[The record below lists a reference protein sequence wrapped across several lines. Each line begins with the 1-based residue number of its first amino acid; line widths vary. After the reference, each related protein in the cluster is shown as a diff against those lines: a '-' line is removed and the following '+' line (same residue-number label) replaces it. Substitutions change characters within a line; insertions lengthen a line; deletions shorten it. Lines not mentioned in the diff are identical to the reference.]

1 MSALGIQFHRG
12 GVFLPQLGL
21 WLDPHEPKLAHDE
34 LTFVSHAHSDHT
46 ALHREIILSAPT
58 SRLMHARIPGEWI
71 ERILEFNEKRTFKSP
86 FGQEFDITLTPAG
99 HIFGSAMSLIESNGE
114 SLLYTGDFKLRRGL
128 SAEPCQP
135 VRADTLIMETTYGQS
150 KYRFPPTAEVIQG
163 VIRFCR
169 EALDNEETPVLL
181 GYSLGKSQEILCGLG
196 EAGLPIMLHGTVHR
210 LTKIYEGFGQCFPP
224 YEKYEAGAARGKV
237 LLCPPNTAN
246 SAMLRNLGKTRTA
259 VLTGWAVD
267 PSCRFR
273 YQAHAAFPLSDHADF
288 PDLIEFVKQV
298 QPKKV
303 YTLHGFASDF
313 AQTLRDLGYDAQ
325 ALSEEDQLALPLAF
339 SAAAAKK
346 RAAFAAPKSSTTEP
360 AADNTHAFTRFA
372 EACKRIGST
381 TKKLE
386 KTRILADYF
395 RELEGRALVCA
406 SVWFTGSPFAG
417 SENKALQLGWAIIRD
432 VLCNAADISEAEF
445 GQIYLKHS
453 DLGEATF
460 EALQRRENDGG
471 ILTLESIDEL
481 FRRLHGA
488 KGPTGKLPLL
498 AAAIENC
505 SPLEAK
511 YLFKILTG
519 DLRIGLKEGLVED
532 AIAQACN
539 VPLDEIKQA
548 NLLLGHVGETA
559 SLARAGQLTS
569 VTLIPF
575 RPVKYMLASP
585 EPTAADIWQRVL
597 EWIDGGKARK
607 ESAMLALQVHATPP
621 TVWIEDKYDGIRA
634 QMHKVGDTVSIFSR
648 DLKEITHTFQEIA
661 DAARKL
667 PEDFIID
674 GELVAMRGRQA
685 LPYSELQRRLG
696 RKEGD
701 LFLNEQIPVQFV
713 AFDLLW
719 LTGESYMNAPLRTR
733 RKLLENLSAFSS
745 AGTESGTAKLPL
757 GEFEPAMPSAQR
769 SLLNVQSPEPVIVS
783 SAEQFQISNFKSQIP
798 DPEIH
803 AYAFPAPLTESALR
817 QIRASLSLALITQ
830 ASSAEDIEHAF
841 TAARAR
847 GNEGLMIKDPQSIY
861 TPGRRGLAW
870 LKLKKAFATLDCVVV
885 AAEYGHGKRKDV
897 LSDYTFAVRD
907 DQSGELK
914 IIGKA
919 YSGLTDAEIA
929 RLTQHFLK
937 RTVKQHGRFHYVQ
950 PDTVLEIAF
959 DLLQP
964 SQRHNSG
971 LAMRFPR
978 IVRIREDKTPADIDT
993 LATAWR
999 LARGA
1004 AEDQPA

>member
-1 MSALGIQFHRG
+1 MSALAIQFDRG
-12 GVFLPQLGL
+12 GVLLPTLGL
-21 WLDPHEPKLAHDE
+21 WLDPHEPKTGPE

-58 SRLMHARIPGEWI
+58 SKLMHARMPGQWI
-71 ERILEFNEKRTFKSP
+71 ERIMEFGEKRSFRGPS
-86 FGQEFDITLTPAG
+86 GQDFQITLTPAG
-99 HIFGSAMSLIESNGE
+99 HIFGSAMSLIEADGA

-128 SAEPCQP
+128 SAEPCVP
-135 VRADTLIMETTYGQS
+135 LHADTLIMETTYGQP
-150 KYRFPPTAEVIQG
+150 KYRFPPTNEVIQG

-169 EALDNEETPVLL
+169 EALDNDETPVLL

-210 LTKIYEGFGQCFPP
+210 LTKIYENFGQCFPP

-237 LLCPPNTAN
+237 LLCPPNVTN
-246 SAMLRNLGKTRTA
+246 SAMLRNLGKARAA

-267 PSCRFR
+267 PNCRFR

-288 PDLIEFVKQV
+288 PDLIELVKQV
-298 QPKKV
+298 APKKI
-303 YTLHGFASDF
+303 YTLHGFAADF

-339 SAAAAKK
+339 AASPRKG
-346 RAAFAAPKSSTTEP
+346 RAGAPPDALQSFSLPYTVTTLPE
-360 AADNTHAFTRFA
+360 NQLFRRFA
-372 EACKRIGST
+372 QACAQIGAT

-386 KTRILADYF
+386 KTKILAEYL
-395 RELEGRALVCA
+395 RELEGPALLSA
-406 SVWFTGSPFAG
+406 AVWFTGSPFAG
-417 SENKALQLGWAIIRD
+417 SENKPLQLGWAIIRD
-432 VLCNAADISEAEF
+432 VLCSTADLTEAEF
-445 GQIYLKHS
+445 GQVYLKHS

-460 EALQRRENDGG
+460 EALSLSETSNPKSQRLNSALPF
-471 ILTLESIDEL
+471 LTLESIAIL
-481 FRRLHGA
+481 FRNLHLA

-498 AAAIENC
+498 AAAIQKA

-511 YLFKILTG
+511 FLVKILTG

-532 AIAQACN
+532 AIAQAFN
-539 VPLDEIKQA
+539 VSTDDIKTT

-559 SLARAGQLTS
+559 SLAKAGQLAA

-597 EWIDGGKARK
+597 EWADGGKARK
-607 ESAMLALQVHATPP
+607 ESATLGLRVPAAPP
-621 TVWIEDKYDGIRA
+621 TVWIEDKYDGVRA
-634 QMHKVGDTVSIFSR
+634 QMHKVGDAVSIYSR
-648 DLKEITHTFQEIA
+648 DLKEITHTFQEMA

-674 GELVAMRGRQA
+674 GEIVAMRGRQA
-685 LPYSELQRRLG
+685 LPYSDLQRRLG

-701 LFLNEQIPVQFV
+701 LFLNDQIPVQFV

-719 LTGESYMNAPLRTR
+719 LSGESFMNQPLRAR
-733 RKLLENLSAFSS
+733 RQLLEKLAAFSGTFPPLPS
-745 AGTESGTAKLPL
+745 AEGRASLLPLPL
-757 GEFEPAMPSAQR
+757 GEGARRAGEGPIPNN
-769 SLLNVQSPEPVIVS
+769 LTHS
-783 SAEQFQISNFKSQIP
+783 STPNP
-798 DPEIH
+798 H
-803 AYAFPAPLTESALR
+803 
-817 QIRASLSLALITQ
+817 LSLALITQ
-830 ASSAEDIEHAF
+830 ATSGEDIEAAF
-841 TAARAR
+841 IAARAR

-885 AAEYGHGKRKDV
+885 AAEYGHGKRKHV

-907 DQSGELK
+907 DQTGDLK
-914 IIGKA
+914 TIGKA
-919 YSGLTDAEIA
+919 YSGLTDPEIA

-937 RTVKQHGRFHYVQ
+937 RTIRQTGRHHLVQ
-950 PDTVLEIAF
+950 PDTILEIAF

-964 SQRHNSG
+964 SARHNSG